1 MTMRQL
7 NMADPRVAAWYNAVE
22 RHSDTCTNDNCAG
35 CRRLE
40 AQRQRLRATPGLL
53 IEAALATTEGQA

>member
-1 MTMRQL
+1 MASQL
-7 NMADPRVAAWYNAVE
+7 NLADPRVAAWYNAVE
-22 RHSDTCTNDNCAG
+22 KHSDTCKNDDTCKG

-53 IEAALATTEGQA
+53 VEVGAR